1 MADEMIKLIFKS
13 DFIHFLVGTSINT
26 AHQDPTLPQELEIR
40 RSIVR
45 RIVETLEQKYLKEVS
60 IEFI

>member
-1 MADEMIKLIFKS
+1 MKLVKLILKS
-13 DFIHFLVGTSINT
+13 DKIHFITGTSINT

-40 RSIVR
+40 RNVVK
-45 RIVETLEQKYLKEVS
+45 RIVSILETKFMKDVS